1 MGSAP
6 SYIRRRGREMI
17 IAVDGPAAAGKGTLS
32 RLLAEHYTLARLETG
47 SLYRAVALKMLRSG
61 DDPEDP
67 ESAAKSAKLLKP
79 TELHDPELR
88 REDVG
93 EAASKVAAIPTV
105 RAALIEFQRDFASN
119 PPGRTQGAV
128 LDGRDIGT
136 VVCPDADYKIFVTAT
151 PEARANRRFLELRQ
165 KGEAVDEQM
174 VLAATRERDARD
186 TERATSPL
194 KPAADAYLLD
204 TTNLS
209 IDAAFAALKT
219 YISGR
224 SD

>member
-1 MGSAP
+1 MGLAP
-6 SYIRRRGREMI
+6 SYIRRRDRGMI
-17 IAVDGPAAAGKGTLS
+17 IAIDGPAAAGKGTLS
-32 RLLAEHYTLARLETG
+32 RLLEEHYALAWLETG
-47 SLYRAVALKMLRSG
+47 SLYRAVALKMLRNG
-61 DDPEDP
+61 EDPDDP
-67 ESAAKSAKLLKP
+67 ESATNAVKLLKP
-79 TELHDPELR
+79 SELHDPALR

-93 EAASKVAAIPTV
+93 EAASKVAAIPSV
-105 RAALIEFQRDFASN
+105 RAALIGFQRDFAGN
-119 PPGRTQGAV
+119 PPENAQGAV

-136 VVCPDADYKIFVTAT
+136 VVCPDADYKIYVTAT
-151 PEARANRRFLELRQ
+151 PEARAHRRFLELRE
-165 KGEAVDEQM
+165 KGEVVDEQT

-186 TERATSPL
+186 IERATSPL

-219 YISGR
+219 HISGS

>member
-79 TELHDPELR
+79 TELHYPELR

>member
-1 MGSAP
+1 MDLAP
-6 SYIRRRGREMI
+6 SSTLHRGHKMI

-32 RLLAEHYTLARLETG
+32 RLLAEHYALAWLETG

-61 DDPEDP
+61 DDPQDAVA
-67 ESAAKSAKLLKP
+67 AAKAVKLLKP

-93 EAASKVAAIPTV
+93 EAASIVAAIPSV
-105 RAALIEFQRDFASN
+105 RAALTGFQRDFASD
-119 PPGRTQGAV
+119 PPGDARGAV

-136 VVCPDADYKIFVTAT
+136 VVCPDADYKFYVTAT
-151 PEARANRRFLELRQ
+151 PEARAHRRFLELRE
-165 KGEAVDEQM
+165 KDEALDEQK

-209 IDAAFAALKT
+209 IDAAFAALKV
-219 YISGR
+219 YISGS